1 MARVSGTNYFQVKD
15 QHSIY
20 VKPSS
25 GLDFPGVDHLRE
37 QINRALIETD
47 YELQVILDCARI
59 ATLDYT
65 SLKGIESLIKDL
77 KKQKQTL
84 TLLNLDEKLEA
95 KLNSLSQ

>member
-1 MARVSGTNYFQVKD
+1 M
-15 QHSIY
+15 
-20 VKPSS
+20 KPSS

-47 YELQVILDCARI
+47 FKLQVILDCARI

-65 SLKGIESLIKDL
+65 SMKGIESLVKDL

-84 TLLNLDEKLEA
+84 TLLNLDEKLGK
-95 KLNSLSQ
+95 KLSSLSE